1 MGALADKIAG
11 KTTMFGK
18 TYNTVGSSDSNF
30 IIKTKGDL
38 KIQWGNK
45 YIDVIKN
52 GKIVSNDI
60 SIFYI
65 VETKDDIKNDGIY
78 LVGED

>member
-38 KIQWGNK
+38 KI
-45 YIDVIKN
+45 
-52 GKIVSNDI
+52 
-60 SIFYI
+60 
-65 VETKDDIKNDGIY
+65 
-78 LVGED
+78 